1 MGRCCTQAKAKVPTF
16 QAGLAE
22 AANKLALA
30 STADQGAEQL
40 KKVVELLKTTD
51 AQQRHLKG
59 VLFGRICNEKG
70 LLPPLTRRYVS
81 TLLSIATPV
90 LTSVVV
96 VLFVQRRVRSAG

>member
-1 MGRCCTQAKAKVPTF
+1 MGWCCTQAKAKVPTF

-70 LLPPLTRRYVS
+70 LLPPAVS
-81 TLLSIATPV
+81 QHTLSIAAPV
-90 LTSVVV
+90 LTSV
-96 VLFVQRRVRSAG
+96 AGSCRGE

>member
-70 LLPPLTRRYVS
+70 LLPPPTGAAKPVYTFSSVG
-81 TLLSIATPV
+81 PV
-90 LTSVVV
+90 LTNVVVVV
-96 VLFVQRRVRSAG
+96 VLTCRGG